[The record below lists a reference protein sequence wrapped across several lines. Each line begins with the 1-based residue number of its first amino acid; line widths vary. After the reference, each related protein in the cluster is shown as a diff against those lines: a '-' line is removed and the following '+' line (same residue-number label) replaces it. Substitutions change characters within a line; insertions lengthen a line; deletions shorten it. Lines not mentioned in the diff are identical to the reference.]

1 MKKSLKAG
9 HEMSIQEQL
18 NLMKEWIPNFKNKDF
33 YALSNYGVVWIDK
46 ENNMTYFIKDN
57 ENIIILNTEESY

>member
-1 MKKSLKAG
+1 
-9 HEMSIQEQL
+9 MSIRKKCFER
-18 NLMKEWIPNFKNKDF
+18 
-33 YALSNYGVVWIDK
+33 IDK